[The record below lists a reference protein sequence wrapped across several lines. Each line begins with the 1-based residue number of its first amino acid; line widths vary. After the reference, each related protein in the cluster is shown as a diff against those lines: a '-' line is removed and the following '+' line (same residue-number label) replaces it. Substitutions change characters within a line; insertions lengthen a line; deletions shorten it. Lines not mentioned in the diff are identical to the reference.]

1 MRYIRL
7 FKNLANWWLYILVK
21 FGLTRVDPLIFRT
34 RNNIVIEVPR
44 RLLHEFKEI
53 FMEDSYTRG
62 VELIVPG
69 NSTVIDIGANAGFFS
84 LFAAYRFPGSRI
96 FSYEP
101 VASNFIQLERNK
113 VLNEDVEIM
122 CFQKA
127 VYGHSGEVSL
137 SFDPNDSFT
146 ASASV
151 FNNPGVQNKTV
162 RVPCVTL
169 QEIFDE
175 HHLECCDL
183 LKIDCEG
190 AEYEILYN
198 CPVNYLHRV
207 AQMAIEVHVGTGP
220 NQNIESLANYLNAK
234 DYKTRLYADHM
245 LWAWRQN

>member
-7 FKNLANWWLYILVK
+7 FKNLANWWLYIAVK
-21 FGLTRVDPLIFRT
+21 FGLTGVDPLIFRT

-53 FMEDSYTRG
+53 FMEGSYTRG
-62 VELIVPG
+62 LELSVPRD
-69 NSTVIDIGANAGFFS
+69 STVIDIGANAGFFS
-84 LFAAYRFPGSRI
+84 LFAASCFPGARI

-101 VASNFIQLERNK
+101 VAVNFKQLKRNK
-113 VLNEDVEIM
+113 ALNEDVKIM
-122 CFQKA
+122 CCQKA
-127 VYGHSGEVSL
+127 VCGHSGEVSL
-137 SFDPNDSFT
+137 SFDSKDSFT
-146 ASASV
+146 TSASV
-151 FNNPGVQNKTV
+151 FKNPGLQENTVQV
-162 RVPCVTL
+162 SCVTL

-175 HHLECCDL
+175 HHLERCDL

-207 AQMAIEVHVGTGP
+207 AQMAIEVHGGAGP
-220 NQNIESLANYLNAK
+220 NQNIESLANYLSSN
-234 DYKTRLYADHM
+234 DFKTRQYSDHM